1 MAERFLEPKRGKIP
15 RRHTMSKLQNMI
27 GMNLALMLG
36 TLSVPSLEREEG
48 QTLAEYALILA
59 LIAAVVAV
67 SVIFL
72 QSRISSLFT
81 TIGNAI

>member
-1 MAERFLEPKRGKIP
+1 MT
-15 RRHTMSKLQNMI
+15 HLQNMI
-27 GMNLALMLG
+27 GMRVALMLG
-36 TLSVPSLEREEG
+36 GLSVPSLEREEG

-81 TIGNAI
+81 TIGNSI

>member
-1 MAERFLEPKRGKIP
+1 M
-15 RRHTMSKLQNMI
+15 TKLQNMI

-59 LIAAVVAV
+59 LISAVVAV
-67 SVIFL
+67 SLIFI